1 MKKSIYIY
9 TNGELRRKDNTLFF
23 VASDDNNRSV
33 PIEQI
38 SDIYF
43 MTEMSFNSKTLELL
57 SKYGILLH
65 FFDYYSNYVGT
76 YYPKQ
81 KLLAGNVL
89 VQQVEAYLDGRHRLY
104 LAKRFVQGAADNIL
118 RNLRYYKNRGLDLQY
133 TMDGVQLLRNNLDNA
148 ATISELMGFEGHI
161 HKTYYSAFETII
173 GHKTEF
179 QKRVRHPP
187 NNMINTMLSFMNG
200 LIYTK
205 TLSEIYH
212 TQLNPT
218 VSYLH
223 EPGARRFSLC
233 LDISEIF
240 KPLLGDRLI
249 FSLINKKQI
258 SEHDFIKELNCLR
271 IKKQASQLIAKEL
284 DNRLKTTLRHRKL
297 KKDISYQ
304 YLIRLECYKLI
315 KDITGEEPY
324 KPFVIWW

>member
-1 MKKSIYIY
+1 MPIRNCELYCTLSIY
-9 TNGELRRKDNTLFF
+9 TR
-23 VASDDNNRSV
+23 
-33 PIEQI
+33 
-38 SDIYF
+38 
-43 MTEMSFNSKTLELL
+43 
-57 SKYGILLH
+57 
-65 FFDYYSNYVGT
+65 
-76 YYPKQ
+76 
-81 KLLAGNVL
+81 
-89 VQQVEAYLDGRHRLY
+89 
-104 LAKRFVQGAADNIL
+104 
-118 RNLRYYKNRGLDLQY
+118 
-133 TMDGVQLLRNNLDNA
+133 
-148 ATISELMGFEGHI
+148 
-161 HKTYYSAFETII
+161 
-173 GHKTEF
+173 
-179 QKRVRHPP
+179 
-187 NNMINTMLSFMNG
+187 
-200 LIYTK
+200 

-223 EPGARRFSLC
+223 EPGVRRFSLC

-258 SEHDFIKELNCLR
+258 SEHDFIRELNCLR

-284 DNRLKTTLRHRKL
+284 DNRLKTTLQHRKL